1 VGCPLKSQKHERL
14 VSLLPS
20 KKKKRKKGSDIRDK
34 KKKKKIKNES
44 FFFKKKKKKTPSQSV
59 SERTIIY
66 FVLFAARLSS
76 PFSKNKIWRK

>member
-1 VGCPLKSQKHERL
+1 MLWNMLGSGMPSQKSKTRTTRISSP
-14 VSLLPS
+14 V
-20 KKKKRKKGSDIRDK
+20 KKKKRKKGSDIRD
-34 KKKKKIKNES
+34 
-44 FFFKKKKKKTPSQSV
+44 KKKKKTPSQSV

>member
-1 VGCPLKSQKHERL
+1 MLWNMLGSGMPSQKSKTRTTRISSP
-14 VSLLPS
+14 VK
-20 KKKKRKKGSDIRDK
+20 KKKKREKGSDIRD
-34 KKKKKIKNES
+34 
-44 FFFKKKKKKTPSQSV
+44 KKKKKTPSQSV

>member
-1 VGCPLKSQKHERL
+1 LEYAWEWDAL
-14 VSLLPS
+14 S
-20 KKKKRKKGSDIRDK
+20 KVKNTNDAYLFSRQKKKRKKGSDIRD
-34 KKKKKIKNES
+34 
-44 FFFKKKKKKTPSQSV
+44 KKKKKTPSQSV

>member
-1 VGCPLKSQKHERL
+1 LEYAWEWDALSKVKNTNDAYLFSRQ
-14 VSLLPS
+14 
-20 KKKKRKKGSDIRDK
+20 KKKKRKKGSDIRD
-34 KKKKKIKNES
+34 
-44 FFFKKKKKKTPSQSV
+44 KKKKKTPSQSV

>member
-1 VGCPLKSQKHERL
+1 MLWNMLGSGMPSQK
-14 VSLLPS
+14 S
-20 KKKKRKKGSDIRDK
+20 KTRTTSISSPVK
-34 KKKKKIKNES
+34 KKKKGKKLYS
-44 FFFKKKKKKTPSQSV
+44 VKKKKKKTPSQSV